1 MAEACICAVCQNA
14 AGDVVGNLFCKIV
27 SPISNP
33 VIGVLQFNN
42 NVDNLKQRADE
53 LKLRKGTA
61 DDYVD
66 VIHRSGEEITQEL
79 KDWLRRAN
87 SLMEEADKLA
97 ADAKENAKNCFF
109 GLCLNPISRYQLSKK
124 AKKNSE
130 TIVDLVGKPCVLNL
144 PHSYIPAPQQEV
156 AAPVKGFEDFTSRSD
171 VLEEITKAL
180 QTTSTNVVGVHGMPG
195 VGKTMLIKEVKR
207 KAEQDKLFDA
217 VAMAYVT
224 KDADLKRIQTEIAC
238 GLRLDLLPKKIT
250 TRDAADRIKVGL
262 RRLKRVLIIL
272 DDIWENVMKLEELG
286 ICLENEK
293 MTNEGSSSKEE
304 YTECKILLASRVSD
318 VLLGMGAQE
327 VFQVGRLQSDESWK
341 LFEKIVGERATSC
354 HEMQNIATEI
364 VQKCGGLPLAITTI
378 AHGLK
383 NKKSSAWR
391 NALRRLKKPSS
402 ENFNGISS
410 DVYRAIEI
418 SYFHLQDVKL
428 KRRFLLCSLMGKNAL
443 IEDLLKYGVGLGLFS
458 NTIEEARDEA
468 LDLMEDLKNSSLIDG
483 YDNRH
488 YHMHDVIHDVA
499 ISIAFRDR
507 HGLLVTDDCVP
518 KEWEDMKAIARFKWI
533 FLRYMRANGP
543 ADGPADKL
551 KCLQLFSYMVGENY
565 SLQILANFLNRM
577 HGLQVLYLTQM
588 HFTSLPLSIGLLKNL
603 HTLCLDQSNLGDIS
617 LIGDLTNLKVLSLL
631 DSDLERLPREIGQ
644 LTGLKL
650 LDLRNCTKLKVILPS
665 VLARMSTLEELYMG
679 NSFDQWED
687 EEHQNH
693 ASLAELTQLNKLTAL
708 EVCIR
713 DVQIIPEDL
722 FLEKLKRCKIF
733 IGDAWNNDWDIP
745 SESSRIVKLQLKE
758 SSSFGY
764 AVVKRLLEMAEE
776 LHLQDLNG
784 VNTVVDDSN
793 NESFQGLKC
802 LFVRS
807 ASEVQQIINSSAEGV
822 SLNAFPNLEEL
833 FLHNLINL
841 EKMFQGQ
848 FEKTA
853 FNKLKVIT
861 IESCHQV
868 ENLFSPS
875 IARQLLQL
883 QKITV
888 TNCDNLKG
896 IVDDDEQG
904 SGNDIVEHKPK
915 FGELLRSLTL
925 MHLPGLVSFNSCRH
939 MQLFNEQVGFL
950 KLEELQLSW
959 INVITIWHISIT
971 PSCVEKLTKLI
982 IEGCDKLEYL
992 FSSSMA
998 KGLVMLGHLEIRECE
1013 RMIKV
1018 IHTENDDEMG
1028 NLRFPKL
1035 NFLVIEGLQN
1045 IISFCSGNY
1054 VVEFTSL
1061 KQLQILNCPNMEA
1074 MREDVAAETQ
1084 MLFNEQV
1091 DSPNLECLRLSSLN
1105 IQQIWHNP
1113 LPESSVQNLKRLL
1126 VEDCNNL
1133 KYLITSSIV
1142 KRFSQLIQLE
1152 IRDCK
1157 MMEEV
1162 ILTKILVE
1170 EERMCE
1176 IFFPKLDSIILK
1188 DLPKLTRFSSGSG
1201 LQLPSLWQLMIS
1213 NCPMLKNFISNSV
1226 LEDMAATSE
1235 TEENSC
1241 TPLFNSKVAFPKL
1254 EKLAIFMIGLNKIW
1268 HEQLNADSF
1277 CQLTTVSVASC
1288 EKLMNIFPFSMLGML
1303 QRLDKLEI
1311 WNCESLEEIFESQG
1325 LGVSQS
1331 LSQTTTQSTS
1341 MESTKRFVL
1350 SKLTHVD
1357 LRRLPKLKSFLPQ
1370 IHIVEWPSLKKLL
1383 VRGCDQVQIFASQFS
1398 SIQIT
1403 KGGDQHGIQ
1412 INHPLFWISKDSF
1425 PSLEELKLEKNDIIK
1440 EIWHGQYPGDYFP
1453 KLQVLE
1459 IIHFK
1464 EESALLPSAFI
1475 QSLPNLEKLLVS
1487 EVSFHEIFQC
1497 EQLGVEEKPAFASSR
1512 LSELKLSKLHEL
1524 RHLWKEEFDPEP
1536 VFCNLRTLEVLECR
1550 RLNNLVPSI
1559 VSFKNLQS
1567 LEVSTCHGLINLVQY
1582 STAKS
1587 LVQLTKMIITKC
1599 DSVEEI
1605 VACFE
1610 DDVNDG
1616 IVFTK
1621 LKYLQLCGLPK
1632 LASFCSVK
1640 CDFDFPSLEE
1650 VIVEGCPRMK
1660 IVSAGEVRTSK
1671 LQRVQFSED
1680 KRLWEND
1687 LNTTI
1692 QQLFTEKISQEE
1704 KQTPEPQNISE
1715 LTIQPQER
1723 TFQRFFNVEFANQQL
1738 R

>member
-33 VIGVLQFNN
+33 ITGVLQFNN

-53 LKLRKGTA
+53 LKYRKGTA
-61 DDYVD
+61 DDCVD
-66 VIHRSGEEITQEL
+66 VVHRKGEEITQEL
-79 KDWLRRAN
+79 ENWLRSAN
-87 SLMEEADKLA
+87 SLIEDAEKLA
-97 ADAKENAKNCFF
+97 ADAEKLAADAEENAK
-109 GLCLNPISRYQLSKK
+109 KK
-124 AKKNSE
+124 
-130 TIVDLVGKPCVLNL
+130 L
-144 PHSYIPAPQQEV
+144 
-156 AAPVKGFEDFTSRSD
+156 
-171 VLEEITKAL
+171 
-180 QTTSTNVVGVHGMPG
+180 
-195 VGKTMLIKEVKR
+195 KR
-207 KAEQDKLFDA
+207 KAEQGELFNA

-238 GLRLDLLPKKIT
+238 GLRLDLLPEKIT
-250 TRDAADRIKVGL
+250 TRDAADRIKERL
-262 RRLKRVLIIL
+262 RKLKRVLIIL

-304 YTECKILLASRVSD
+304 YAECKILLASRVSD

-341 LFEKIVGERATSC
+341 LFEKIVGERARSC
-354 HEMQNIATEI
+354 LEMQNIATEI

-383 NKKSSAWR
+383 NKKSAAWR
-391 NALRRLKKPSS
+391 NALRRLKKPSA

-418 SYFHLQDVKL
+418 SYFHLEDVKL
-428 KRRFLLCSLMGKNAL
+428 KRIFLLCSLMGKNAL

-488 YHMHDVIHDVA
+488 YHMHDVIHNVA

-565 SLQILANFLNRM
+565 SLQILSNFLNRM
-577 HGLQVLYLTQM
+577 HGLQ
-588 HFTSLPLSIGLLKNL
+588 
-603 HTLCLDQSNLGDIS
+603 
-617 LIGDLTNLKVLSLL
+617 LTNLKVLSLL

-679 NSFDQWED
+679 NSFNQWED

-764 AVVKRLLEMAEE
+764 AVVIRLLEMAEE
-776 LHLQDLNG
+776 LHLQDLHG
-784 VNTVVDDSN
+784 VKTVVDDSN

-822 SLNAFPNLEEL
+822 SLNAFPSLEEL

-853 FNKLKVIT
+853 FNKLTVIT

-883 QKITV
+883 QKIRV

-904 SGNDIVEHKPK
+904 SENDIVEHKPK

-939 MQLFNEQVGFL
+939 MQLFNEQV
-950 KLEELQLSW
+950 
-959 INVITIWHISIT
+959 
-971 PSCVEKLTKLI
+971 
-982 IEGCDKLEYL
+982 
-992 FSSSMA
+992 
-998 KGLVMLGHLEIRECE
+998 
-1013 RMIKV
+1013 
-1018 IHTENDDEMG
+1018 
-1028 NLRFPKL
+1028 
-1035 NFLVIEGLQN
+1035 
-1045 IISFCSGNY
+1045 
-1054 VVEFTSL
+1054 
-1061 KQLQILNCPNMEA
+1061 
-1074 MREDVAAETQ
+1074 
-1084 MLFNEQV
+1084 

-1113 LPESSVQNLKRLL
+1113 LPESSVQNLKRLF

-1162 ILTKILVE
+1162 ILTKKLVE
-1170 EERMCE
+1170 EERMCK
-1176 IFFPKLDSIILK
+1176 IFFPKLDSIILQ
-1188 DLPKLTRFSSGSG
+1188 DLPKLTRFSSGSW

-1213 NCPMLKNFISNSV
+1213 NCPMLKTFISNSV

-1311 WNCESLEEIFESQG
+1311 WNCESLEEIFDSQG

-1370 IHIVEWPSLKKLL
+1370 MHIIEWPSLKKLW
-1383 VRGCDQVQIFASQFS
+1383 VHGCDQVQIFASQFS

-1403 KGGDQHGIQ
+1403 KGDDQHGIQ
-1412 INHPLFWISKDSF
+1412 INYPLFWISKDSF

-1453 KLQVLE
+1453 KLQILE

-1464 EESALLPSAFI
+1464 EESALLPSFFF
-1475 QSLPNLEKLLVS
+1475 QSLPNLEKLVVS
-1487 EVSFHEIFQC
+1487 EASFHEIFQC
-1497 EQLGVEEKPAFASSR
+1497 EQLSVEEKAAVASSR
-1512 LSELKLSKLHEL
+1512 LSELKLSKLYEL

-1536 VFCNLRTLEVLECR
+1536 VFCNLRTLEVLECS

-1559 VSFKNLQS
+1559 VSFNNLQS

-1599 DSVEEI
+1599 DLVEEI
-1605 VACFE
+1605 VACFK

-1621 LKYLQLCGLPK
+1621 LKCLQLCGLPR
-1632 LASFCSVK
+1632 LASFCSVN

-1660 IVSAGEVRTSK
+1660 IVSAGKVRTSK

-1680 KRLWEND
+1680 KGLWEND

-1704 KQTPEPQNISE
+1704 KQTPEPHNISKLTSQPQGRTFQIYQEEKQTPEPQNISK
-1715 LTIQPQER
+1715 LTSEPQGRAFEISQEEKQTTEPHNISKLTSQPLGRIFEVKILGFSYSYF
-1723 TFQRFFNVEFANQQL
+1723 THLAL
-1738 R
+1738 S